1 MLDPA
6 PRLKGWRGGLFF
18 NYNAD
23 AIVII
28 YEMETA
34 LTTDAILMALL
45 LTLIAGLSTGI
56 GSLMAFFTKVTNTRF
71 LSCALGLSAG
81 VMVYISFMELLPEAM
96 ESMEAYASGK
106 TSMLYVLLAFF
117 GGMGAIA
124 LIDFIVPEDENPHE
138 LHNIKTA
145 GNGKLK
151 RTGFMLAVTIGI
163 HNFPEGIAT
172 FVSGL
177 ESLDIALPI
186 VVAVAIHNIP
196 EGIAVSVPV
205 YHATGSRKKA
215 LWFSIASGLAEPLG
229 ALFALAFLMP
239 IWTPAVNAVCL
250 AAVAGIMVFIS
261 FDELL
266 PSSEE
271 YGHHHYAI
279 GGVILGMAVMGFG
292 LLLF

>member
-1 MLDPA
+1 
-6 PRLKGWRGGLFF
+6 
-18 NYNAD
+18 
-23 AIVII
+23 
-28 YEMETA
+28 METT
-34 LTTDAILMALL
+34 LTTDAILVALL
-45 LTLIAGLSTGI
+45 MTLVAGLSTGI

-81 VMVYISFMELLPEAM
+81 VMVYVSFMELLPEAVG
-96 ESMEAYASGK
+96 SMGHNFSEKSA
-106 TSMLYVLLAFF
+106 MLYVLLSFF
-117 GGMGAIA
+117 GGMGLIA
-124 LIDFIVPEDENPHE
+124 LIDFLVPEDENPHE
-138 LHNIKTA
+138 IHNIHSGENKR
-145 GNGKLK
+145 LK
-151 RTGFMLAVTIGI
+151 RTGMMLALTIGI

-205 YHATGSRKKA
+205 YHSTGSRKKA
-215 LWFSIASGLAEPLG
+215 LWFSIASGFAEPLG

-239 IWTPAVNAVCL
+239 IWAPVVNAVCL
-250 AAVAGIMVFIS
+250 AAVAGIMVYIS

-266 PSSEE
+266 PSAEE

-292 LLLF
+292 LLMF